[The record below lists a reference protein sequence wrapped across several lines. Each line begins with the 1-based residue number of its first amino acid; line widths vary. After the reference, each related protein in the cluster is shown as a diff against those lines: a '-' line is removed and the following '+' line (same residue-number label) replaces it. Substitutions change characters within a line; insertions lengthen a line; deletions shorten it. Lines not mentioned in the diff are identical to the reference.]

1 MTLPTE
7 FSSRDFMRSTQSPC
21 KMLMF
26 TDFIV
31 YVAPHVFQNMS
42 SKESSF

>member
-1 MTLPTE
+1 MMLPTE
-7 FSSRDFMRSTQSPC
+7 FSFRDFMRSTQSPC
-21 KMLMF
+21 KMFMF

-31 YVAPHVFQNMS
+31 YGSPHVFQNMS